1 MNRGNQFDDSK
12 LEGEGQM
19 MVKTLVSSLPEEEL
33 SMAWRSS
40 LNEELRKTAVKSRR
54 RQYLGW
60 IARPAFGLAFAG
72 ALAAVV
78 MIRTA
83 PTSTP
88 SVRSSGRLE
97 AALVQ
102 EHQQNLLMSDVA
114 GVGMYP
120 IESRPTENAP
130 ADDWSE
136 VDLESL

>member
-1 MNRGNQFDDSK
+1 MNRENQFDDSK
-12 LEGEGQM
+12 LQSEGQM
-19 MVKTLVSSLPEEEL
+19 MVKNLVSSLPEDQL

-40 LNEELRKTAVKSRR
+40 LNEQLLKTAAKTRR

-83 PTSTP
+83 PVPASH
-88 SVRSSGRLE
+88 VRSSGRLE

-114 GVGMYP
+114 GVGMMP
-120 IESRPTENAP
+120 SESRPTENA
-130 ADDWSE
+130 ASEDWSE